1 MKFKAYLTTGKVGKL
16 NFVYARQYNLRQEF
30 DKHISRNDSIA
41 ALNLPEL
48 QFEITTHI
56 SELVWKQNKNKANK
70 ENNKTHM
77 ALVLRWRSSREQK
90 KLETHRILGSEVF
103 RQKLNEVR

>member
-1 MKFKAYLTTGKVGKL
+1 MILKITPEKIFTAIVRIRPYQHIEHELFKVKAYLTTGKVGKL

-56 SELVWKQNKNKANK
+56 SELVWKQNKNKAFND
-70 ENNKTHM
+70 
-77 ALVLRWRSSREQK
+77 LY
-90 KLETHRILGSEVF
+90 
-103 RQKLNEVR
+103 